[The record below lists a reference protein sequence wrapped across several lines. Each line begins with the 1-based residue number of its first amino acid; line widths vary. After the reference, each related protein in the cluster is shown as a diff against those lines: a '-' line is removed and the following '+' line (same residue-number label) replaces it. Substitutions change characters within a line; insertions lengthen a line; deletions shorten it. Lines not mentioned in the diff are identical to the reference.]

1 MQETIYSKNSSS
13 ICAAFLSKKGHKHA
27 ATMQFNG
34 NSYHLPAWY
43 VSVFPECKSL
53 VYNTTKVSDNFFI
66 DECQQK
72 SRGNGKSYMNI

>member
-34 NSYHLPAWY
+34 NSYNLPTWS
-43 VSVFPECKSL
+43 VSVLPDKKNV
-53 VYNTTKVSDNFFI
+53 VYNIAKVSDNFFI
-66 DECQQK
+66 DECQHK
-72 SRGNGKSYMNI
+72 SRGNGKRYMNI